1 MQMWEQ
7 TWVRRFWLRFLPAP
21 GLACSEKALRLNGRR
36 AGLRLIAGGRAS
48 AIGVCRACEI
58 CVSGCR
64 KMVPDGRLSQ
74 RA

>member
-7 TWVRRFWLRFLPAP
+7 TWVHRFWLRFLPAP

-36 AGLRLIAGGRAS
+36 AGCGLSPEAEQVQSEYSVR
-48 AIGVCRACEI
+48 EI
-58 CVSGCR
+58 CVSGNR